1 MHIAAA
7 VGTPTIGIFGPTSPQ
22 LWGPL
27 NPLAATVQTKTIVPC
42 QPCHRP
48 VCTMNNHAC
57 MRDIPADDVAEII
70 QSVMAEASNR
80 SAQI

>member
-1 MHIAAA
+1 
-7 VGTPTIGIFGPTSPQ
+7 
-22 LWGPL
+22 
-27 NPLAATVQTKTIVPC
+27 
-42 QPCHRP
+42 
-48 VCTMNNHAC
+48 MNNHAC